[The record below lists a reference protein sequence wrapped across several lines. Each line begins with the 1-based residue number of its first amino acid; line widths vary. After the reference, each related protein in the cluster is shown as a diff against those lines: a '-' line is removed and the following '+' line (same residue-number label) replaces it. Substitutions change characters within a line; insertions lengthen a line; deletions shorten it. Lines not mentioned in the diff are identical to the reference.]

1 MGKFIKGVYVLP
13 LTAQD
18 FTVEY
23 RLADELL
30 EAVLT
35 ILDNH
40 IDPYLH
46 KGLVT
51 AGCVI
56 KLALDGKRLQMG
68 LLYPY
73 PCQSQYSDTLMT
85 LTKALTHIDQIDEVE
100 CEIGFIAPNVS
111 SSAIKPIGNI
121 KQIIAIASGK
131 GGVGKSTTAVNV
143 ALAMAQE
150 GAKVG
155 ILDADIYGPSI
166 PLMLG
171 LTAFKPMSPDGKLMT
186 AAESFGITAQSIGFM
201 LADDQAA
208 AWRGPMAA
216 GALLQLINETAW
228 PDLDYLFIDM
238 PPGTGDIQ
246 LTLSQK
252 VPLNGAIVV
261 TTPQDIALSD
271 AQKGISLFQK
281 VNIPVLG
288 IIENMSFHICH
299 ECGHKEYVFGQLG
312 GNKIAQRYDVPLL
325 GALPLQLNLR
335 ESMDNGTP
343 LVVAEPD
350 SDVAA
355 IYRNIAREIGAA
367 LVNQQASQV
376 SISIED
382 DE

>member
-1 MGKFIKGVYVLP
+1 MP